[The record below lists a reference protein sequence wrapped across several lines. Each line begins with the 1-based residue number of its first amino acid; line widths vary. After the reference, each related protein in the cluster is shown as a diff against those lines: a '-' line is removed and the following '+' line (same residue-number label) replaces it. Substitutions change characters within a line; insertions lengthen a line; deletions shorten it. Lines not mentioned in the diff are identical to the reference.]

1 MPSCYIVIFVTK
13 PKLLYMRK
21 VFAAHKHSF
30 GADLM
35 REFNTLDELKR
46 GIVEHELY
54 YDLYDSETMTSP
66 YTDDMYTEE
75 LFKEHSKSYT
85 LFEINLHEDE
95 RLDWSEYDGQSY
107 FSIVKIEPQ
116 ILSTMK
122 QVGK

>member
-1 MPSCYIVIFVTK
+1 MT
-13 PKLLYMRK
+13 K

-30 GADLM
+30 GADFM
-35 REFNTLDELKR
+35 KEFNTLDELKR
-46 GIVEHELY
+46 GIVDHELY
-54 YDLYDSETMTSP
+54 YDLYDSETMTTK

-85 LFEINLHEDE
+85 LFEIDLHEDE
-95 RLDWSEYDGQSY
+95 RIEWSEYDGQSY